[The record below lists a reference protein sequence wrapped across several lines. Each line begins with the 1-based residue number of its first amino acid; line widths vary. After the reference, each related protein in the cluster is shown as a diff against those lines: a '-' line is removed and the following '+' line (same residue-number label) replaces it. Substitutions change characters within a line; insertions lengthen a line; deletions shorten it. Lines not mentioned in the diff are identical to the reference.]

1 MRKSRRQYARPTVVV
16 RPPQHPA
23 NLRPSVM
30 LYLQIRDLFQVSYA
44 KIVSLFD
51 LNPRHA
57 KTHNQRRCL
66 PQQARFLLLCV
77 EMVESD
83 DSRALESSPCGFLH
97 KPIALS
103 LSLSSILAQEDEMRG
118 VWVEAAVL

>member
-30 LYLQIRDLFQVSYA
+30 LYLSYA
-44 KIVSLFD
+44 KSVSLFD

-83 DSRALESSPCGFLH
+83 DSRVLESSPCGFLH
-97 KPIALS
+97 KPIA

>member
-30 LYLQIRDLFQVSYA
+30 LYL
-44 KIVSLFD
+44 D

-57 KTHNQRRCL
+57 KTQNQRRCL

-77 EMVESD
+77 EMVETD

-103 LSLSSILAQEDEMRG
+103 LSLSSVLAQEDEMRG